1 MHMEEVSWCQKKNK
15 WAKNFVHF
23 EFHHSMS
30 TKSMRIHFTCFKHII
45 SVLNINNDTNFS
57 RSKSKKLVADISKKV
72 NYLASLFNVMH
83 SSIIIA
89 HLKCPPHCTGTC
101 CNLPVKHKF
110 LPCVDYE
117 ACVDSRGVQ

>member
-1 MHMEEVSWCQKKNK
+1 MG
-15 WAKNFVHF
+15 HF

-30 TKSMRIHFTCFKHII
+30 TKSMRIHITCFKHII
-45 SVLNINNDTNFS
+45 SVHVLNINNDTNFS
-57 RSKSKKLVADISKKV
+57 RSKSKKLVVDISKKV
-72 NYLASLFNVMH
+72 NYLASLFNDMH

-89 HLKCPPHCTGTC
+89 HLKCPPHCPGTC
-101 CNLPVKHKF
+101 CTHNLPVKHKF